1 MLITDR
7 TQADPAARTP
17 SRQLAALEAVVEQAI
32 EAGIDIIQVRERD
45 LDPRVLRAFVARLVG
60 RRDRSPGRPTAIL
73 VNDRAD
79 VALGAGADGVHL
91 RGDGPPVARVRALSP
106 ALRVGRSV
114 HSAGEAAAASDADW
128 LVFGPVF
135 ETGSKP
141 GAAAAGLDGLARACS
156 ASNAPVFAVG
166 GLTPERAVRAGRAGA
181 SGVAAIGAFLPRA
194 TMGRPGG
201 LAAVVHDFRA
211 SLESRAEDR
220 LE

>member
-1 MLITDR
+1 MTC
-7 TQADPAARTP
+7 
-17 SRQLAALEAVVEQAI
+17 SRSVLAAPMDTRTAQRPSMRVGVRQASP
-32 EAGIDIIQVRERD
+32 ESLTAWAQVR
-45 LDPRVLRAFVARLVG
+45 VCA
-60 RRDRSPGRPTAIL
+60 SM
-73 VNDRAD
+73 
-79 VALGAGADGVHL
+79 AGADGVHL

-166 GLTPERAVRAGRAGA
+166 GLTPERAVRAGRAGP